1 MTILEALSSPEIWE
15 AFFQYKSGLISS
27 KGELDALRAF
37 IDRRAYLPVC
47 ERIRS
52 GAPMSLPR
60 RVVISKLY
68 SAKKR
73 VVYVYPEPENT
84 VYKLLTWLLLRR
96 YDGLFSPGLYS
107 FRPGRTAKDAIRRLL
122 AIPGIRG
129 MYAYK
134 VDVSNY
140 FNSIDLD
147 RFLPLLREVL
157 AEDPALCAFLC
168 SLLSEPRVLDGG
180 KILTE
185 QKGIMAGTPQ
195 SSFYANLFLRD
206 VDAAFHAGGIPY
218 ARYSDDIILF
228 APTEE
233 ALQSRSEE
241 LRSHLA
247 AKGLTVNPSKEVYY
261 APEEGWTFLGFR
273 CAGGSIDIAPATLD
287 KLKAKMRRK
296 TRALSR
302 WRDRTDHSG
311 EQAARAFIRIF
322 NRKLL
327 EAPSDSELS
336 WSHWFFP
343 VINTADSL
351 QVIDRY
357 AQDCLRT
364 LVSGTRTKARFNV
377 RYEDLK
383 ALGYRSLVHAY
394 YDHKKVEKN
403 AEAPAAAAETGADT
417 GAKAGAEAG
426 CVPSTAADTGSAAG
440 AKAGAEE

>member
-1 MTILEALSSPEIWE
+1 MTILEALSVPEVWE
-15 AFFQYKSGLISS
+15 AFFRYKSSLISS
-27 KGELDALRAF
+27 AGELDALRAF
-37 IDRRAYLPVC
+37 IDRRAWLPVC
-47 ERIRS
+47 ERIDRET
-52 GAPMSLPR
+52 PMPLPH
-60 RVVISKLY
+60 RVVISKLH

-107 FRPGRTAKDAIRRLL
+107 FRPGRTAKDAVRRLL

-134 VDVSNY
+134 ADVSNY

-147 RFLPLLREVL
+147 RFLPRLREVL
-157 AEDPALCAFLC
+157 AEDPALCAFL
-168 SLLSEPRVLDGG
+168 SGLLSEPRVLDGA
-180 KILTE
+180 KALTE

-195 SSFYANLFLRD
+195 SSFYANLYLRD
-206 VDAAFHAGGIPY
+206 VDAAFHAMGVPY

-233 ALQSRSEE
+233 AVRALAGDLRGRLEE
-241 LRSHLA
+241 
-247 AKGLTVNPSKEVYY
+247 KGLTVNPSKEAVY

-273 CAGGSIDIAPATLD
+273 CAGDSIDIAPATLD

-327 EAPSDSELS
+327 EAPIDSELS
-336 WSHWFFP
+336 WSRWFFP
-343 VINTADSL
+343 VINTAESL
-351 QVIDRY
+351 HEIDRY

-364 LVSGTRTKARFNV
+364 LVSGKRTKARYNV

-394 YDHKKVEKN
+394 YDHEN
-403 AEAPAAAAETGADT
+403 PSGPAEAPPLCRT
-417 GAKAGAEAG
+417 
-426 CVPSTAADTGSAAG
+426 P
-440 AKAGAEE
+440 